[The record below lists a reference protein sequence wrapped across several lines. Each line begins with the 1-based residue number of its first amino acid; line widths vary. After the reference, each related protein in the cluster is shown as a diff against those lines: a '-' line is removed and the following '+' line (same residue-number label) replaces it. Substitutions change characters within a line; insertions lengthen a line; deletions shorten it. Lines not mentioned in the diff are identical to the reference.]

1 MDVQASYFKK
11 KAVFVTVYVEK
22 PIKRG
27 SSINKPIEKSKKG
40 GWYNR
45 RAELISYSHRLRE
58 LAKSTGASSSPHQS
72 ESLVVSTTDKQP
84 SSPQIIRSQ
93 EKQQVK
99 KHQGC
104 FEWISMFKFSN
115 TNTMTTKKNTT
126 KVFLSK
132 VMGSIQKYR

>member
-1 MDVQASYFKK
+1 MDVQAPYLKK

-27 SSINKPIEKSKKG
+27 SSINKHIEKSKKG

-45 RAELISYSHRLRE
+45 RAELLSYSHRLRE
-58 LAKSTGASSSPHQS
+58 LPKSTGASSSPHQS
-72 ESLVVSTTDKQP
+72 ESLVVSTTKKQP
-84 SSPQIIRSQ
+84 SSPQIILSQ
-93 EKQQVK
+93 EKPKVK

-104 FEWISMFKFSN
+104 FEWVSMFKFCN
-115 TNTMTTKKNTT
+115 TNTKTTTKNTK

-132 VMGSIQKYR
+132 VMAPIQKYR